1 MEAIGDFEYNKK
13 DLIGHG
19 AFAVVFK
26 GKRKKDEAIVAIK
39 SITKKNL
46 SRSHSLLGKEIKIL
60 KELSQLKHENVV
72 QLLDCKET
80 STQVYLIMEFCNG
93 GDLADYLQNKGSLSE
108 DTISLFFRQVAAA
121 LKALNAKGIVHRDL
135 KPQNIL
141 LCYQIGTSK
150 MCPHHAILK
159 IADFGFAR
167 FLQDGVMAAT
177 LCGSP
182 MYMAPEVIMSLQYDA
197 KADLWSIGTIMFQC
211 LTGKAPFQA
220 QSPQALKAY
229 YEKTPNLKPNIPSS
243 TSHELK
249 TLLLRLLKRNAR
261 DRMEFDEFFNDK
273 FFHLP
278 ITKQTSSPQ
287 TPNMNSSKPR
297 RKYPHNS
304 SSPDNTINISNHII
318 DKIDYRA
325 NERRSREKH
334 LLTETIKNNAMPVS
348 NNRPHSSSNKTNSNN
363 ENTYKRHLSNVMDKT
378 ILCEEKQTY
387 GKYVNH
393 QIVDHGGLSKFKN
406 ASPDRK
412 HFNYH
417 QFNASG
423 QRVKNCNDNLFQNF
437 SKCERSKI
445 PSEEVTTNLLKSYPK
460 QRVLNDS
467 PNQFYEDKL
476 LRDYVVVSDSNGI
489 PSHNATNLIN
499 KATKTNVKTSLP
511 SNNCAIVEDSVIKGH
526 DKNTKNYTE
535 ESKDV
540 LIKKQAL
547 THAKKLIS
555 EPIPVISR
563 AISFEKAIEMKNRQD
578 NAHLDKISDPF
589 EKDAGLKTLKKTTG
603 NNEISSQVPSTPPT
617 CANSFNNCS
626 LKISSLSLP
635 SLQFSNCMPPYGN
648 NHIRTTSPKVTF
660 NHVNQ
665 YIYAP
670 QNSSATHKYHS
681 SFTPP
686 NSLTK
691 YAPNSSP
698 NMPFTNNNQLH
709 SIRSNTVP
717 DFVLTYQN
725 NNMDNG
731 INNFNV
737 DNGFLFQKQSA
748 IPGNTEYFHSFP
760 PDLSEE
766 TLLEKEHN
774 EILAK
779 LNFVH
784 VLVECIMEIIVFK
797 KSPFSEYLMSD
808 IQPQQNNSRE
818 TKKDCNEDDVF
829 KMDLEIVTLYI
840 HVLQILSASLDVASQ
855 EMASKRLQSSNA
867 VRSVILSMH
876 RFYHDSLLMCEQ
888 SIEVINR
895 KYKIK
900 KDTLLFHNCE
910 NGEKIVSSLMPAENL
925 IYEYCVHLC
934 QAAVL
939 DELFG
944 ESHECFEK
952 YHKAHILLHTLHQQI
967 MDNPD
972 SDDERIL
979 KTLKNSVENRLLNI
993 SLRAHVPLNPNE
1005 INCF

>member
-635 SLQFSNCMPPYGN
+635 S
-648 NHIRTTSPKVTF
+648 H
-660 NHVNQ
+660 
-665 YIYAP
+665 
-670 QNSSATHKYHS
+670 
-681 SFTPP
+681 
-686 NSLTK
+686 
-691 YAPNSSP
+691 
-698 NMPFTNNNQLH
+698 
-709 SIRSNTVP
+709 
-717 DFVLTYQN
+717 